1 MSNYSSPFT
10 TRSGW
15 WVFILPFLW
24 SYVTFTIV
32 ASYCDVVVISKYYK
46 WGSTE
51 AMLRVAG
58 SLLIA
63 QGLFTYDVRKASRLL
78 DPSPSMLINATSCIE
93 FRFT

>member
-1 MSNYSSPFT
+1 MANTYL
-10 TRSGW
+10 RSGW

-24 SYVTFTIV
+24 SYVTFTVV

-46 WGSTE
+46 WDSTE

-63 QGLFTYDVRKASRLL
+63 QGLFADDVSR
-78 DPSPSMLINATSCIE
+78 T
-93 FRFT
+93 FTDYWTRLVSVNFLTG